1 MDKTYNEFEG
11 TDLDLDA
18 DMDFDDDSNDLI
30 PILGLSAAVAAVV
43 GAILVLAGRRRKP
56 TTKERI
62 QDMFEDL
69 GKEGSKRAKTVT
81 RAVGKVDLGEMLGD
95 AIAMARSAA
104 DDFDMGDTMKDVRK
118 RARKMSKDVDL
129 SSMLEDAL
137 ERTRDAAEYARHR
150 ADEGAT
156 FARHRADDAR
166 KSASKVTANLSMPDV
181 DGKDV
186 GNFLE
191 TLRDKVAE
199 VLDTVRSEA
208 APKAADAVKENVIPA
223 AQSAADT
230 VARTVREDVMPAAQD
245 VLERMRDDVLP
256 EVQKRAGK
264 LIGDAELGKRSR
276 TVGRAAGQ
284 GAGTLAEMARSLAMG
299 VAERVMHEYL
309 PGAQKAGGK
318 AAGTMLEDFLPAVG
332 RRAGRAAGKV
342 GDVAQQTPGALSD
355 LLGTARDKAQDALDK
370 VGPMAADAAT
380 FGRHRADD
388 AATFAR
394 HRADE
399 ALTFGRHRLGDAASV
414 VGERRN
420 GVTKS
425 VSKGASRAG
434 HGVKGV
440 VGGAVGA
447 TTSFTRETTRIFFWL
462 SLLGG
467 IILMAFVPDKERQ
480 REIINNAFQFLG
492 EVREMWTDLQG
503 PDDEP
508 DMATPS

>member
-43 GAILVLAGRRRKP
+43 GAILILAGRRRKP

-69 GKEGSKRAKTVT
+69 GKEGGKRAKTVA
-81 RAVGKVDLGEMLGD
+81 RAAGKVDLGEMLGD
-95 AIAMARSAA
+95 AIGKARNAA
-104 DDFDMGDTMKDVRK
+104 GDLDMGDTMKDVRK

-137 ERTRDAAEYARHR
+137 DRTRDAASY
-150 ADEGAT
+150 
-156 FARHRADDAR
+156 ARHRADDAR
-166 KSASKVTANLSMPDV
+166 KSASKATSNLSMPDV

-186 GNFLE
+186 GSFLE
-191 TLRDKVAE
+191 TLRDKMAE
-199 VLDTVRSEA
+199 VIDTVRSEA

-223 AQSAADT
+223 AQGAAGT
-230 VARTVREDVMPAAQD
+230 VARTVREDVVPAAQD
-245 VLERMRDDVLP
+245 IFERVRDDVMP

-264 LIGDAELGKRSR
+264 VIEDAELGKRSR
-276 TVGRAAGQ
+276 TIGRAAGQ
-284 GAGTLAEMARSLAMG
+284 GAGSLADMARTLAMG

-318 AAGTMLEDFLPAVG
+318 AAGTMVEDFLPAVG

-342 GDVAQQTPGALSD
+342 GGVAQQTPGALSD
-355 LLGTARDKAQDALDK
+355 LLGAARDKAQDALDK
-370 VGPMAADAAT
+370 AGPMAADAAT
-380 FGRHRADD
+380 YSRHRADD
-388 AATFAR
+388 AATYAR
-394 HRADE
+394 HRAEE
-399 ALTFGRHRLGDAASV
+399 ALTFGRHRLGDAASA
-414 VGERRN
+414 VGDRRN

-447 TTSFTRETTRIFFWL
+447 TTHFTRETTRIFFWL

-467 IILMAFVPDKERQ
+467 ILLMAFVPDKERQ
-480 REIINNAFQFLG
+480 KEIINNALQFLG

-503 PDDEP
+503 PEDEP
-508 DMATPS
+508 AEATQS